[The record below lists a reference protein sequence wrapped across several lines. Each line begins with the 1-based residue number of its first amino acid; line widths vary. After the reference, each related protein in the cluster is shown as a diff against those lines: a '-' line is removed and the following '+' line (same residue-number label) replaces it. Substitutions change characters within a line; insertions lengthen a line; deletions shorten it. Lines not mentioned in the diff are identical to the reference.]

1 MGILKL
7 AYFNVVRRKS
17 QSLLTGIIT
26 TLTILIFVLAF
37 SIFSIVRGGLTLT
50 SERLGADIIVLPN
63 KADSDSLKTLF
74 TGTPENIYMSKN
86 IESEI
91 KTIKGVEKT
100 TPQFFTATIPG
111 LGCCSYGDT
120 LRLVGI
126 DQNSDFILK
135 PWFEESSIN
144 SLAEDEV
151 IIGRNIEVILGDK
164 VSILGQQ
171 FKVVSTLYNTGS
183 GMDNTVFMNIDK
195 ARVLAEQKFSNSLWN
210 GTTPENL
217 ISSILIKTSKGENV
231 DIIASEIN
239 NANLDV
245 KATATSSSI
254 STIKEQLASI
264 SKVILFLWF
273 ALLLISALALTG
285 RFNSLAKERKKEIG
299 FLRAMGIQKRG
310 IFKLVI
316 SEAWII
322 ASIGGFIGS
331 VLGVILVK
339 PAISILEEAVAIPQG
354 QWSLSVA
361 IVNIIIGLA
370 GSLLLGLL
378 ASIYPAWKS
387 SSLVPQ
393 EAIAKGDIG

>member
-37 SIFSIVRGGLTLT
+37 SIFSIVRSGLTLT

-144 SLAEDEV
+144 SLAEDEI

-171 FKVVSTLYNTGS
+171 FKVVGTLYNTGS

-210 GTTPENL
+210 GTTPEDL

-245 KATATSSSI
+245 KATATSS
-254 STIKEQLASI
+254 SI